1 MRRPLSLLALPACLL
16 AVALPG
22 CGGDDESA
30 GPLDAGLAY
39 VPADSPFAVVVDTDL
54 EGDQYKALDSILA
67 KFPFGDRT
75 IAELIADQLGGT
87 GSDVDFEEDVRP
99 ILGNPAVLGATD
111 IRSFLADDNDDSF
124 VAALQA
130 DDQEA
135 LESLIEKSGAEEA
148 GETAGATKY
157 EDGGSVFAV
166 DDDVVVLADSER
178 SLDRALERADGDDR
192 LTQDEFEGAFDENP
206 NAALAG
212 VYANLQNLI
221 ASSAEGRTAAKRIPW
236 VGALRTLGLTMKASG
251 DGVGVDFVARTES
264 EGLTEEDLPMA
275 AGDESPPVLA
285 RPGELGLGLRDLSQ
299 VIRFAEAAGQSID
312 PSGFGD
318 YEQAKQTLDSRLGI
332 SIDDD
337 LIGQLNGDVS
347 ASIALGTDF
356 AVRAELRDPGAFE
369 ETLTK
374 IAEVLP
380 TFLEGAGVSGLSL
393 EEPSGGDTFYRLT
406 GPDGEVA
413 AFGVADGSFVVAS
426 DAERAGEVALDD
438 PEQVDGAR
446 GALATSAD
454 AQALVNGVIQQL
466 GPTLGL
472 SGVQGFGAQLF
483 TGPLE
488 DLTGSASIDT
498 DGLRGRM
505 TLGVE

>member
-1 MRRPLSLLALPACLL
+1 MRRSLSLLALSACLV

-22 CGGDDESA
+22 CGGDEENS

-39 VPADSPFAVVVDTDL
+39 VPADSPFAVAVDTDL

-75 IAELIADQLGGT
+75 IAELVADQVRGAD
-87 GSDVDFEEDVRP
+87 SDVDFEKDVRP
-99 ILGNPAVLGATD
+99 ILGNTAVLGATD
-111 IRSFLADDNDDSF
+111 IQTFLADGNDESF
-124 VAALQA
+124 VAALQT

-135 LESLIEKSGAEEA
+135 LDNLIEKSGAEEA

-166 DDDVVVLADSER
+166 DGDMVVLANSER
-178 SLDRALERADGDDR
+178 SLDRALERADADER
-192 LTQDEFEGAFDENP
+192 LTQDQFEAAFDTNP

-212 VYANLQNLI
+212 VYANLQDLI
-221 ASSAEGRTAAKRIPW
+221 ASSADGRAAAKRIPW

-264 EGLTEEDLPMA
+264 EGLSEEDLPMA
-275 AGDESPPVLA
+275 AGDESPPVLT
-285 RPGELGLGLRDLSQ
+285 RPGELGFGLRDLSQ

-332 SIDDD
+332 SIDND

-347 ASIALGTDF
+347 ASVALDGEF
-356 AVRAELRDPGAFE
+356 AVRAELRDAGAFE
-369 ETLTK
+369 RTLTK
-374 IAEVLP
+374 IVEVLP
-380 TFLEGAGVSGLSL
+380 TFLEGAGVSGLSV
-393 EEPSGGDTFYRLT
+393 EEPSGSDAFYRLT

-426 DAERAGEVALDD
+426 DTKRAGEVALDD
-438 PEQVDGAR
+438 PEQVDGAH
-446 GALATSAD
+446 GALATSTD
-454 AQALVNGVIQQL
+454 AQALVNGVIEQL
-466 GPTLGL
+466 GPAFGLG
-472 SGVQGFGAQLF
+472 GVESFGAQLF